1 MYVFGMD
8 INISTATSRK
18 RTCILSQMPCIGSP
32 KEAQQSLEDARPYQ
46 ENLRTGPGPRPMAGG
61 HPGDEGQQRQEGLR

>member
-1 MYVFGMD
+1 
-8 INISTATSRK
+8 
-18 RTCILSQMPCIGSP
+18 MPCVGSP